1 MPVGQP
7 DAPQADGAVSCAS
20 LEGRIQ
26 SLLEENAKLQSQ
38 ISRHE
43 SHPSQPP
50 SEPDSCEQLA
60 QHPGEAQDKA
70 QMPQLMEV
78 EEVQERR
85 PKDLSLVK
93 ARAIEQQTEEGL
105 PSEFSEGPSV
115 FISPQR
121 SATDADTDASPPTA
135 EAAIPAFEL
144 CATKPLHAAML
155 QELEELRREVTQPL
169 PVLLGRSPFQEGN
182 SGQKPSVL
190 PVSERKLPQRKMAQI
205 MEDGPLTRHLHAVEL
220 GSPKQPFDDEPNN
233 TNEIRNCMGFRAPL
247 VGDFGISGLARC
259 AGVGRNK

>member
-1 MPVGQP
+1 MGCRAGKMTVGQP
-7 DAPQADGAVSCAS
+7 DALQADGAVSCAS

-38 ISRHE
+38 IARHE

-50 SEPDSCEQLA
+50 SEPHSCEGEAQAQLA
-60 QHPGEAQDKA
+60 ERLGEAQDKA
-70 QMPQLMEV
+70 QMPQLLEV

-85 PKDLSLVK
+85 PEDLSLVK

-105 PSEFSEGPSV
+105 PSECSEGPSV

-121 SATDADTDASPPTA
+121 SATDADADASPPTA
-135 EAAIPAFEL
+135 EAAIPVM
-144 CATKPLHAAML
+144 P
-155 QELEELRREVTQPL
+155 PL

-182 SGQKPSVL
+182 SGQKPSIL
-190 PVSERKLPQRKMAQI
+190 PLSESKFPQMKMAQI
-205 MEDGPLTRHLHAVEL
+205 MEDGPVTRRLHAAEA
-220 GSPKQPFDDEPNN
+220 FDDEPKNG
-233 TNEIRNCMGFRAPL
+233 NEIRNCMGFSAPL

-259 AGVGRNK
+259 AGMGRNK

>member
-7 DAPQADGAVSCAS
+7 DALQADGAVSCAS

-38 ISRHE
+38 IARHE

-50 SEPDSCEQLA
+50 SEPESCEQLA
-60 QHPGEAQDKA
+60 QRPGEAQDKA

-85 PKDLSLVK
+85 PEDLSPVK

-105 PSEFSEGPSV
+105 PSECSEGPSV

-135 EAAIPAFEL
+135 EAAIPAFERG
-144 CATKPLHAAML
+144 ATKPLQAAML
-155 QELEELRREVTQPL
+155 QELDELRREVTPPL
-169 PVLLGRSPFQEGN
+169 PVLLGRSPFQGN

-190 PVSERKLPQRKMAQI
+190 PLSERKVPQRKMAQI
-205 MEDGPLTRHLHAVEL
+205 MEDGPLTRRLHAVEL
-220 GSPKQPFDDEPNN
+220 GSPKQPFDDEPKNA
-233 TNEIRNCMGFRAPL
+233 NEIRNCMGFRAPL